1 MSKLL
6 HRARFWLDH
15 RWAPPHMSEYLDAE
29 LSARG
34 RRRVEGHVAECAYC
48 RRLLA
53 GLRAV
58 LGGLHGLTAPSGAA
72 DPAQVAAAVRLRLG
86 DGPR

>member
-1 MSKLL
+1 ML
-6 HRARFWLDH
+6 HHIVVVGA
-15 RWAPPHMSEYLDAE
+15 S
-29 LSARG
+29 
-34 RRRVEGHVAECAYC
+34 
-48 RRLLA
+48 LA